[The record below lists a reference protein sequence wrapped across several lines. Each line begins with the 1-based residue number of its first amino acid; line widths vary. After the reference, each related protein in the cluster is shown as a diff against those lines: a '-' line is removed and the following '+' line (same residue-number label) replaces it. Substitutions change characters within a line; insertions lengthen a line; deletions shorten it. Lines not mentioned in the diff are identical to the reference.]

1 MRLHQ
6 KLIQNHK
13 RALLTGSLGTL
24 LVCTVTLGEAQLCPS
39 PEPPCTNGKSPVWVD
54 PYCCTESV
62 TYCRYYKAIRRTM
75 LGGTYCYNTFTY
87 VPPPVLSGN
96 CGYVE
101 GTNTPV
107 CY

>member
-1 MRLHQ
+1 MGHDRKRNL
-6 KLIQNHK
+6 NHK
-13 RALLTGSLGTL
+13 RVLLSGSLASL
-24 LVCTVTLGEAQLCPS
+24 LVCTVTVGEAQLCPS
-39 PEPPCTNGKSPVWVD
+39 PEPSCTNGKYIGWVD

-62 TYCRYYKAIRRTM
+62 TDCRYYKAKKWRM
-75 LGGTYCYNTFTY
+75 LGGTYCNNTFTY
-87 VPPPVLSGN
+87 VPPPVLAGN